1 MPMIRL
7 SRGVIV
13 AIAGIVVAAIAA
25 TVVVV
30 EVQRH
35 RNRMHITAYFTESN
49 GIYAGNHV
57 DILGLPVG
65 SVSSV
70 TPEPDGVKV
79 VLSLPKSTKI
89 PLNAQAYIVP
99 PSVISDRY
107 VGLSPAYNGTGPV
120 MPDGYVLTLQSHRT
134 HEPAEFDQLVG
145 SLTTLFNALGP
156 NEAGAKGAVGKL
168 IHVLAQNLNGNGQVL
183 HDTIIGLSGASDA
196 LTSDRGGLAKVVRSL
211 DRLSKNLAARDE
223 LIGSFNS
230 DLATASKQLAGERS
244 DITAVVDN
252 LSTGLLSLA
261 SFLRTHRAT
270 LHGDLG
276 DLVITTNVLL
286 KHQRALIETL
296 DNLPLAAQ
304 NLTRVE
310 HNRSIVVKQANIGDN
325 LEYQQTIAKVCAALG
340 PVCGVLT
347 SLGKTSAFATRGSSN
362 QSSTDPNGLGKLFGV
377 GE

>member
-1 MPMIRL
+1 MIRL
-7 SRGVIV
+7 SRGLIA
-13 AIAGIVVAAIAA
+13 AIAGLVVAAIVA

-30 EVQRH
+30 EVQRS
-35 RNRMHITAYFTESN
+35 RNRMHITAYFSETN

-70 TPEPDGVKV
+70 TPEPLGVKV

-89 PLNAQAYIVP
+89 PLNAQAFIVP

-107 VGLSPAYNGTGPV
+107 VGLSPAYSGTGPV

-156 NEAGAKGAVGKL
+156 KEAGAKGAVGNL
-168 IHVLAQNLNGNGQVL
+168 IHVLSQNLAGNGQAL

-196 LTSDRGGLAKVVRSL
+196 LTSDRGGLAKVIRSL
-211 DRLSKNLAARDE
+211 DTLSKNLAARDA

-230 DLATASKQLAGERS
+230 DLAVASKQLAGERS

-261 SFLRTHRAT
+261 SFLRAHRAT
-270 LHGDLG
+270 LHGDLN
-276 DLVITTNVLL
+276 DLVITTDVLL
-286 KHQRALIETL
+286 RHQRALIETL

-304 NLTRVE
+304 NISNVE
-310 HNRSIVVKQANIGDN
+310 HNRSIVVKQANVGND
-325 LEYQQTIAKVCAALG
+325 LEYQQTIAKVCALLG
-340 PVCGVLT
+340 PVCSVLT
-347 SLGKTSAFATRGSSN
+347 SLGKTATFASAGSAH
-362 QSSTDPNGLGKLFGV
+362 SSSSDPNGLGKLFGV